1 MVFLIVG
8 VLLIVMKVAG
18 FGPVAQWSWWL
29 VLAPF
34 ALAAAWWWY
43 SDASGLTKKRE
54 IDRMEQRK
62 EERRRRHIVN
72 LGMQDRKRPPR

>member
-1 MVFLIVG
+1 MAFVIVG
-8 VLLIVMKVAG
+8 VLLIVMKLTG

-34 ALAAAWWWY
+34 VLAVAWWWY
-43 SDASGLTKKRE
+43 ADSSGLTKKRE

-62 EERRRRHIVN
+62 DERRRRHIVN
-72 LGMQDRKRPPR
+72 LGMQDRRRPPK

>member
-1 MVFLIVG
+1 MAFVIAG
-8 VLLIVMKVAG
+8 VLLIVMKLTD

-34 ALAAAWWWY
+34 PLAAIWWWY
-43 SDASGLTKKRE
+43 CDSSGLTKKRE
-54 IDRMEQRK
+54 IDRLEQRK
-62 EERRRRHIVN
+62 DERRRRHIVN

>member
-1 MVFLIVG
+1 MAFVIVG
-8 VLLIVMKVAG
+8 VLLIVMKLTG

-34 ALAAAWWWY
+34 VLAVAWWWY
-43 SDASGLTKKRE
+43 ADSSGLTKKRE

-62 EERRRRHIVN
+62 DERRRRHIVN